1 MKQPISFKFDPEL
14 LKVLKIKAKEE
25 NRTLTNLIETVL
37 WQWVKT
43 H

>member
-1 MKQPISFKFDPEL
+1 MKKPISFKFDPEL
-14 LKVLKIKAKEE
+14 LEILKIKAKEE

-37 WQWVKT
+37 WNWVRS